1 MHKEVT
7 FANLID
13 YYTALHWQGT
23 ANADDLKIVHKNA
36 DSVRNFVN
44 HQHS

>member
-1 MHKEVT
+1 MHKEVS

-13 YYTALHWQGT
+13 YNSALLRQGT

-36 DSVRNFVN
+36 DSVGNFVN
-44 HQHS
+44 HRHS